1 MRYWLVMP
9 AAGAGTR
16 FGGRQSG
23 ERIPKQYASLRGRT
37 VIEWALAPFLADGRC
52 SGAAVALA
60 AGDTWWPKVAERIP
74 AVTVC
79 QGGAERSESVR
90 NALLALNRRAGK
102 EDWVLVHDA
111 ARPCL
116 SSADLDRLLA
126 QVDAHP
132 VGGILALPVA
142 DTLKRAVRFD
152 VLPSAAAPAAAVPA
166 TPAAASPGAAALK
179 ATPAE
184 ATAAAPAG
192 WLASASPSV
201 PAMGASKGAAASS
214 QSAPAMGAPKGAAA
228 SKSAE
233 ASGAPA
239 IEVTVDRAGLW
250 RASTPQMFRFGLLLT
265 ALESALAAKR
275 FPTDES
281 QALEWQGHQPLLVE
295 GSTANI
301 KVTTAADLAL
311 AESLLAAR
319 ESKSK

>member
-9 AAGAGTR
+9 AAGVGTR
-16 FGGRQSG
+16 FG
-23 ERIPKQYASLRGRT
+23 ERVPKQYAPLRGRT

-60 AGDTWWPKVAERIP
+60 SGDTWWPKVAERIP

-116 SSADLDRLLA
+116 AGADLERLLTQTNSHA
-126 QVDAHP
+126 

-142 DTLKRAVRFD
+142 DTLKK
-152 VLPSAAAPAAAVPA
+152 AVPRV
-166 TPAAASPGAAALK
+166 AA
-179 ATPAE
+179 
-184 ATAAAPAG
+184 
-192 WLASASPSV
+192 
-201 PAMGASKGAAASS
+201 ASKGARAA
-214 QSAPAMGAPKGAAA
+214 
-228 SKSAE
+228 
-233 ASGAPA
+233 GAPA
-239 IEVTVDRAGLW
+239 IEVTVDRADLW
-250 RASTPQMFRFGLLLT
+250 RASTPQMFRFGLLLS

-295 GSTANI
+295 GSTSNI
-301 KVTTAADLAL
+301 KVTTPADLAL

>member
-9 AAGAGTR
+9 AAGVGTR
-16 FGGRQSG
+16 FG
-23 ERIPKQYASLRGRT
+23 ERVPKQYASLRGRT

-52 SGAAVALA
+52 AGAAVALA
-60 AGDTWWPKVAERIP
+60 SGDTWWPKVAERIP

-79 QGGAERSESVR
+79 QGGAQRSESVR

-102 EDWVLVHDA
+102 DDWVLVHDA

-116 SSADLDRLLA
+116 AAGDLDKLLT
-126 QVDAHP
+126 QVCAHA

-142 DTLKRAVRFD
+142 DTLKRAARADGV
-152 VLPSAAAPAAAVPA
+152 
-166 TPAAASPGAAALK
+166 PGA
-179 ATPAE
+179 
-184 ATAAAPAG
+184 
-192 WLASASPSV
+192 V
-201 PAMGASKGAAASS
+201 GA
-214 QSAPAMGAPKGAAA
+214 
-228 SKSAE
+228 
-233 ASGAPA
+233 
-239 IEVTVDRAGLW
+239 TVDRADLW

-265 ALESALAAKR
+265 ALESALAARR

-301 KVTTAADLAL
+301 KVTTPADLAL

-319 ESKSK
+319 ESRMK